1 MPERQALPGVLA
13 DAGYPGADPV
23 DQLVRLVLGD
33 LDEVVLEVT
42 AFGGEQGRA
51 ALPHEIDA
59 LKREGF
65 GFVTIPQLLGLKLIY
80 R

>member
-1 MPERQALPGVLA
+1 MADEPGRSGRWLLEALNRFARRQALPGVLA

-42 AFGGEQGRA
+42 AFGG
-51 ALPHEIDA
+51 
-59 LKREGF
+59 
-65 GFVTIPQLLGLKLIY
+65 Y
-80 R
+80 